1 MSMIVDL
8 SLWIDIASKTVFDH
22 ELTSFSW
29 LVWWLVSSIL
39 VLMRAFESICF
50 VNSPISFLH
59 SNILRPI
66 PSIEFHSIF
75 HLYWS
80 SPIQWFLYLI
90 KMQAFND
97 LNFIVMINSNHIGW
111 GVGRHPKLVRMNQKC
126 CGNGQGTKAVL
137 FPFSCKLRPNCPL
150 FIATNNGV
158 CRVQFRTKYL
168 LRKRAFG

>member
-8 SLWIDIASKTVFDH
+8 SLWIDIASKTVFAH

-29 LVWWLVSSIL
+29 WVWWLVSSIL

-80 SPIQWFLYLI
+80 STIQWFLHLI

-97 LNFIVMINSNHIGW
+97 LNFMVMINSNHIGW
-111 GVGRHPKLVRMNQKC
+111 GVDRHPKLVKDES
-126 CGNGQGTKAVL
+126 KVL
-137 FPFSCKLRPNCPL
+137 WEWARYKSCVISFLMQT
-150 FIATNNGV
+150 AS
-158 CRVQFRTKYL
+158 
-168 LRKRAFG
+168 